1 MKGTVEKIWENK
13 SRAGQKYLALSI
25 DGQKYSLWEE
35 KYFDQ
40 IHEGEVVDFDWKKS
54 GKFRNITRIAPID
67 EDNFYSDKR
76 QRSIIR
82 MSCLRSA
89 SELLSDSGIELDK
102 KPDLTIEVARKFEK
116 YIMEDYADGNDSKP
130 KKKS

>member
-1 MKGTVEKIWENK
+1 M
-13 SRAGQKYLALSI
+13 
-25 DGQKYSLWEE
+25 
-35 KYFDQ
+35 
-40 IHEGEVVDFDWKKS
+40 VDFDWKKS

-67 EDNFYSDKR
+67 EDNFYSDRR